1 MEEWRIEG
9 KLEGLEV
16 EEWNKGG
23 ETLHCLVLH
32 IKEEKKPFL
41 HLYDTVSLTLDRRC
55 PLNVFPIANQ

>member
-1 MEEWRIEG
+1 MEEWRIKG

-32 IKEEKKPFL
+32 IKEEKKINNLSSPYMTLFHS
-41 HLYDTVSLTLDRRC
+41 HLT
-55 PLNVFPIANQ
+55 ANAH